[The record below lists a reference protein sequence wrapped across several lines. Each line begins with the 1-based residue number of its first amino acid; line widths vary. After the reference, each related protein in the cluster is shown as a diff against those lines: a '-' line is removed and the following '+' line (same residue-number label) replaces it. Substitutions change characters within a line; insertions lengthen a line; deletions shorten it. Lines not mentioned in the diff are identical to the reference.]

1 VTTPAIAV
9 AAVLVGAY
17 MVGSVPVAWLLGR
30 SRDIDLRE
38 VGSGNPGT
46 SNLFRNAGIGMAV
59 LSGPLQFAQGL
70 VPVLIARAAGGDG
83 SLVELTAIVTVA
95 GNGWPF
101 WLGFRGQRGVAVA
114 TGAVA
119 GLHPLLLAVLL
130 VCFAAGAVGRRIAA
144 GVLAGFVLL
153 PVAAAFIGGPGLAV
167 ACSAL
172 LVALLLR
179 RLDGIGDDR
188 RRATTGER
196 RRILLRRILFDER
209 PGQVLVGRRPGAE
222 WAERR
227 P

>member
-1 VTTPAIAV
+1 VTTPVIAV
-9 AAVLVGAY
+9 AGVLAGAY
-17 MVGSVPVAWLLGR
+17 VVGSVPVAWLLGR

-70 VPVLIARAAGGDG
+70 VPVLIARAAGGEG
-83 SLVELTAIVTVA
+83 SLVELTALVTVA
-95 GNGWPF
+95 GNGWPV

-119 GLHPLLLAVLL
+119 GLHPVLLAVLL

-167 ACSAL
+167 TCSAL
-172 LVALLLR
+172 LATLLLR

-196 RRILLRRILFDER
+196 RHILVRRIVFDER
-209 PGQVLVGRRPGAE
+209 PGQVLVGRRPGAK